1 MSTFTSEPGTRLG
14 GRYRLEDR
22 VAGAAGWAA
31 WKAIDETLARPV
43 KVIIL
48 APGYPRIL
56 EVITAARAVSR
67 LTDARLAQVFD
78 VEDDW
83 DNAYAVVEWATGET
97 LDDLLSAGPLDPAKG
112 AGIVAEAAAALSVA
126 HAAGLAHLCLTPTEL
141 RWTPGGGVKVA
152 GLGIDAAL
160 AGLHAEDPALADTR
174 GLGCMLYAVLT
185 GHWPGQDYPALPPAP
200 MADGRPRSPRQ
211 VRAGVPAPLD
221 SVACR
226 ALQLRGRDGDQPLVT
241 PGQLAAALTAVIPPA
256 PLPPAAPPE
265 RPARARAESQ
275 RPAPPARGDRD
286 YTLRRQTP
294 PAGTPQDW
302 QRPGG
307 GRPGGTGSRARV
319 AVIAVLILVA
329 VAGIV
334 AAASHLWPRHPGTP
348 VTGPSSHSSS
358 PPASSVT
365 VLAPL
370 RARGFDALSSASDDP
385 GNENSS
391 MAYQAIDQNASTAWS
406 TDWYQGSPYF
416 GNEKSGT
423 GLILDMGRPVRLSSV
438 TVTFGPGGDSG
449 ASAQIE
455 VGNSDV
461 RAAATLSQ
469 FTTVARGTG
478 LSGAY
483 TFRTSSSAT
492 GRYVLVWFTKLPPM
506 AGAPRGQH
514 RFQGEIFNIIVRG
527 TASTASG

>member
-1 MSTFTSEPGTRLG
+1 M
-14 GRYRLEDR
+14 
-22 VAGAAGWAA
+22 AGAAGWAA

-43 KVIIL
+43 KVVML

-56 EVITAARAVSR
+56 EVLTAARAASR
-67 LTDARLAQVFD
+67 LTDSRLAQVFD

-83 DNAYAVVEWATGET
+83 DNAYIVVEWATGET
-97 LDDLLSAGPLDPAKG
+97 LDDLLSAGPLDWAKG

-141 RWTPGGGVKVA
+141 RWTAGGGVKVT

-200 MADGRPRSPRQ
+200 LADGRPRSPRQ

-256 PLPPAAPPE
+256 PLPPAAQPAPSVRTRGE
-265 RPARARAESQ
+265 RQ
-275 RPAPPARGDRD
+275 RPAPPPQDDRGYWPQRP
-286 YTLRRQTP
+286 TP
-294 PAGTPQDW
+294 PAGPRQDW
-302 QRPGG
+302 QRQRQRSR
-307 GRPGGTGSRARV
+307 GRTGSRARV
-319 AVIAVLILVA
+319 TVIVVLILVA

-334 AAASHLWPRHPGTP
+334 AAASHLWPRHPATP
-348 VTGPSSHSSS
+348 VSGHTGHSAS
-358 PPASSVT
+358 PPAASAT
-365 VLAPL
+365 VLTPA
-370 RARGFDALSSASDDP
+370 RARGFDALSPASDDP

-391 MAYQAIDQNASTAWS
+391 MAYLAIDKNPATAWS

-423 GLILDMGRPVRLSSV
+423 GLILDMGRQVRLSSV
-438 TVTFGPGGDSG
+438 TVTFGPGGSSG

-461 RAAATLSQ
+461 RAPATLSQ

-478 LSGAY
+478 LSGTY
-483 TFRTSSSAT
+483 TFRASGSAT

-506 AGAPRGQH
+506 AGVPASRH

-527 TASTASG
+527 AAATGSTGPTASG